1 MLTCV
6 CEAVGRGR
14 VRQHLPAAVGA
25 VLNAAVRTPD
35 CETTQQPPSLPATR
49 VSGERKL

>member
-35 CETTQQPPSLPATR
+35 CETTQQSLPATR